1 MTGSSE
7 AWRVIPLLDYVL
19 VSTVLLAIGIYGLVS
34 KGNALRLFFAIEI
47 VVNSANLNLVAFS
60 RYLSPVNIEGQTFAL
75 FSIAIAAAEAA
86 VGLAIII
93 VTFRLNKEVD
103 VFKLRK
109 LKH

>member
-1 MTGSSE
+1 M
-7 AWRVIPLLDYVL
+7 IPLLYYFI
-19 VSTVLLAIGIYGLVS
+19 VSSILFGIGVYGLVS
-34 KGNALRLFFAIEI
+34 KGNALRLLFAIEI

-60 RYLSPVNIEGQTFAL
+60 RYLSPVNVEGQTFAL

-109 LKH
+109 LKN

>member
-1 MTGSSE
+1 M
-7 AWRVIPLLDYVL
+7 VPLLDYVI
-19 VSTVLLAIGIYGLVS
+19 VSSILFAIGIYGLIS

-60 RYLSPVNIEGQTFAL
+60 RYLAPCLLEGQTFAL
-75 FSIAIAAAEAA
+75 FSIALAAAEAA
-86 VGLAIII
+86 VGLAIIF
-93 VTFRLNKEVD
+93 VSFRINKEVD

>member
-1 MTGSSE
+1 L
-7 AWRVIPLLDYVL
+7 IPLLDYIVL
-19 VSTVLLAIGIYGLVS
+19 SAILFGIGVYGLVS

-47 VVNSANLNLVAFS
+47 VINAANINLVSFN
-60 RYLSPVNIEGQTFAL
+60 RYISASTPQGQTFAL

-93 VTFRLNKEVD
+93 VTFRLNKEVN

-109 LKH
+109 LKS

>member
-1 MTGSSE
+1 M
-7 AWRVIPLLDYVL
+7 IPLLDYVI
-19 VSTVLLAIGIYGLVS
+19 VSAILFSIGIYGLVT

-60 RYLSPVNIEGQTFAL
+60 RYLAPTNLEGQTFAL
-75 FSIAIAAAEAA
+75 FSIALAAAEAA
-86 VGLAIII
+86 VGLAIVM
-93 VTFRLNKEVD
+93 VTFRLNKDVD

>member
-1 MTGSSE
+1 M
-7 AWRVIPLLDYVL
+7 IPLLDYVV
-19 VSTVLLAIGIYGLVS
+19 VSSILFAIGVYGLVS

-47 VVNSANLNLVAFS
+47 VINSANLNLVAFS
-60 RYLSPVNIEGQTFAL
+60 RYLSNVEGQTFAL

-86 VGLAIII
+86 VGLAIIM

-109 LKH
+109 LRH

>member
-1 MTGSSE
+1 M
-7 AWRVIPLLDYVL
+7 IPLLDYL
-19 VSTVLLAIGIYGLVS
+19 IVSSILFAIGVYGLVS

-47 VVNSANLNLVAFS
+47 VINSANLNLVAFS
-60 RYLSPVNIEGQTFAL
+60 RYLSPVSIEGQTFAL

-86 VGLAIII
+86 VGLAIIM
-93 VTFRLNKEVD
+93 VAFRLNKEVD

>member
-1 MTGSSE
+1 M
-7 AWRVIPLLDYVL
+7 IPLLYYVI
-19 VSTVLLAIGIYGLVS
+19 VSIILFGIGIYGLVS

-47 VVNSANLNLVAFS
+47 VINAANLNLVAFS
-60 RYLSPVNIEGQTFAL
+60 RYLAQAANLEGQTFAL

-86 VGLAIII
+86 VGLGIIM
-93 VTFRLNKEVD
+93 VTFRLNKEID

>member
-1 MTGSSE
+1 L
-7 AWRVIPLLDYVL
+7 VPLLYFII
-19 VSTVLLAIGIYGLVS
+19 VSTILFAIGVYGLVS

-47 VVNSANLNLVAFS
+47 VINAANLNLVAFT
-60 RYLSPVNIEGQTFAL
+60 RYTAQTAAGPNGQTFAL

-93 VTFRLNKEVD
+93 VAFRLNKNVD

-109 LKH
+109 LKN